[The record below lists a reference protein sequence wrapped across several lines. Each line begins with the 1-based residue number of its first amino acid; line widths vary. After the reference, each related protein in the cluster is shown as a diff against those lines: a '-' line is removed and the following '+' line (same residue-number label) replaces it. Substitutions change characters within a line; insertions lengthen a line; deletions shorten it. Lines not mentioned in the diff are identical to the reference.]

1 MKNLSTWLLSM
12 FMVMF
17 AGFRVIVTI
26 TNQQGSPIADLVVE
40 NIGLEI
46 ALIFLTLLCLILVVK
61 RKLIGAIIYAVSYG
75 FYYGVGLFNTLYG
88 VLVNG
93 ETIALGNSLEIL
105 VSVIGVILPL
115 AVLMDTLADKTRKI
129 NPVDKKTDW
138 FYKNEQFD
146 RKFDE
151 RADRNEYK
159 F

>member
-1 MKNLSTWLLSM
+1 MKNMSTWLLSF

-26 TNQQGSPIADLVVE
+26 TNQQGSPIEGIVVE
-40 NIGLEI
+40 NIALEI
-46 ALIFLTLLCLILVVK
+46 ALIFLTLLCLLLVIK
-61 RKLIGAIIYAVSYG
+61 RKLIGALIYAVSHLG
-75 FYYGVGLFNTLYG
+75 YYGVGLFNVIYG
-88 VLVNG
+88 VLISG
-93 ETIALGNSLEIL
+93 EKINISNSIEIL
-105 VSVIGVILPL
+105 SSAIGVLLPL
-115 AVLMDTLADKTRKI
+115 MVLLDTLVDKGRKI

>member
-26 TNQQGSPIADLVVE
+26 TNQQGTPIGGLVVE
-40 NIGLEI
+40 NIALEI
-46 ALIFLTLLCLILVVK
+46 ALIFLTLVCLILVVK
-61 RKLIGAIIYAVSYG
+61 RKLLGAIIYTVSYG
-75 FYYGVGLFNTLYG
+75 LYYGMGLFSTLYT
-88 VLVNG
+88 VLI
-93 ETIALGNSLEIL
+93 EQEAISESSYLGIL
-105 VSVIGVILPL
+105 VSMIGVLLPL
-115 AVLMDTLADKTRKI
+115 IVLIDTLADKTRKI
-129 NPVDKKTDW
+129 SPVNKKTDW
-138 FYKNEQFD
+138 FYKNEKFD

>member
-1 MKNLSTWLLSM
+1 MKNMSTWLLAM

-26 TNQQGSPIADLVVE
+26 TNQQGSPLAGLVVE
-40 NIGLEI
+40 NIALEI
-46 ALIFLTLLCLILVVK
+46 ALIFLTLLCLLLVVK
-61 RKLIGAIIYAVSYG
+61 RKMLGAIIYAVSYG
-75 FYYGVGLFNTLYG
+75 WYYGVGLLSTIYG
-88 VLVNG
+88 ILVNG
-93 ETIALGNSLEIL
+93 ETLGLNNSLEVL
-105 VSVIGVILPL
+105 VSVIGVVLPL
-115 AVLMDTLADKTRKI
+115 MVLIDTLADKSRKI
-129 NPVDKKTDW
+129 NPVDRKTDW

>member
-1 MKNLSTWLLSM
+1 MKNFSTWLLSM

-26 TNQQGSPIADLVVE
+26 TNQQGSPIAGLAVE
-40 NIGLEI
+40 NITLEI
-46 ALIFLTLLCLILVVK
+46 ALIFLTLLCLILVIK
-61 RKLIGAIIYAVSYG
+61 RKMLGAIIYVASYG
-75 FYYGVGLFNTLYG
+75 FYYGVGLLNTLYG
-88 VLVNG
+88 VLIDG
-93 ETIALGNSLEIL
+93 QTIGLSNLLELL
-105 VSVIGVILPL
+105 VSAIGVLLPL
-115 AVLMDTLADKTRKI
+115 MVLIDTLADKTRKL

>member
-1 MKNLSTWLLSM
+1 MKNMSTWLLAA

-26 TNQQGSPIADLVVE
+26 TNQQGEPYAGLIVE
-40 NIGLEI
+40 NIAIEI
-46 ALIFLTLLCLILVVK
+46 ALIFLTLICLLFIVK
-61 RKLIGAIIYAVSYG
+61 RKMLGAIIYTISYG
-75 FYYGVGLFNTLYG
+75 WYYGGDLLSTVYG
-88 VLVNG
+88 ILVEG
-93 ETIALGNSLEIL
+93 KTIGGNNALPIL
-105 VSVIGVILPL
+105 VSAIGVILPL
-115 AVLMDTLADKTRKI
+115 MVLMDTLVDKGRKI

>member
-1 MKNLSTWLLSM
+1 MKNMSTWLLAA

-17 AGFRVIVTI
+17 AGFRVVVTI
-26 TNQQGSPIADLVVE
+26 TNQQGDPYGGLIVE
-40 NIGLEI
+40 NIAIEI
-46 ALIFLTLLCLILVVK
+46 ALIFLTLLCLLLVVK
-61 RKLIGAIIYAVSYG
+61 RKLLGAIIYTISYG
-75 FYYGVGLFNTLYG
+75 WYYGGSLFNAIYG
-88 VLVNG
+88 ILVEG
-93 ETIALGNSLEIL
+93 ETIGVNNAFPIL
-105 VSVIGVILPL
+105 VSAIGVLLPL
-115 AVLMDTLADKTRKI
+115 MVLMDTLVDKGRKI

>member
-1 MKNLSTWLLSM
+1 MKNLSTWLLSF

-26 TNQQGSPIADLVVE
+26 TNQQGAPIAGLVIE
-40 NIGLEI
+40 NIALEI
-46 ALIFLTLLCLILVVK
+46 GLIFLTLLCLLLVIK
-61 RKLIGAIIYAVSYG
+61 RKLLGAIIYTVSYC
-75 FYYGVGLFNTLYG
+75 FYYGAELFSTIYG
-88 VLVNG
+88 ILVNG
-93 ETIALGNSLEIL
+93 ETIAINNSLEIL
-105 VSVIGVILPL
+105 ISAIGVILPL

>member
-1 MKNLSTWLLSM
+1 MKNLSTWLLSF

-17 AGFRVIVTI
+17 AGFRVIATI
-26 TNQQGSPIADLVVE
+26 TNQQGAPIADLVVE
-40 NIGLEI
+40 NIALEL
-46 ALIFLTLLCLILVVK
+46 ALIFLTLLCLLLVIK
-61 RKLIGAIIYAVSYG
+61 RKLTGAIIYAVSYG
-75 FYYGVGLFNTLYG
+75 FYYGVGLFNTIYG
-88 VLVNG
+88 VLVNE
-93 ETIALGNSLEIL
+93 ETIAASSYLEIL
-105 VSVIGVILPL
+105 VSLIGVILPL